1 MTKIVCN
8 LLLASL
14 LTSAGIAQAQQTQN
28 QNQQAATASSSASG
42 NSTVGASTT
51 TAAQGQSQS
60 AQQPTI
66 NSTSAQSL
74 QQMQRQIT
82 GEAPPIEDSQVLET
96 GLTASYVFGQ
106 WLFQGKFAQ
115 SSFKGF
121 NPDYL
126 VGTGDI
132 VDLKL
137 WGAFTLQLL
146 LEVDAQGNIFVP
158 QVGPVQVANVRNAE
172 LNNVVQARIKAVYRE
187 DVGVYASLAGSQP
200 VKVFVSGSVLRPGLY
215 DATSSD
221 SLLHFLDL
229 AGGIDPRAGSYL
241 DVRVIRGGTTVREI
255 SLYDFLLNGTL
266 PQIQFRD
273 GDSLFVGPIRSTAVI
288 TGLIARPAQFEFDS
302 EVTLARILKM
312 AGINERATNV
322 RITSNQGSRR
332 NTTYFSLSDDLDHLV
347 VRGGDEIEVLA
358 DRLLGNIGVSVEG
371 EHDGGSQYVLA
382 YRSTL
387 KDLLDQVQF
396 APTSRRDSLQLFR
409 KSIADRQKQVL
420 DQMLGKL
427 EESVLSARSATKEE
441 ADLRAQEAELVLQF
455 VEKAKLIRPKGQLVL
470 PKDVDPSLIALEDGD
485 VIRIPR
491 TSNVVAV
498 HGEVFL
504 PNAFLYN
511 PRYDAADYI
520 REAGGMTQAAGADRI
535 LVMQSN
541 GQVKFVERV
550 GIFSSTTVGA
560 GDEVLVLPKVDEKKF
575 QLGKDIIEV
584 IYQIAIAA
592 GVVLRL

>member
-1 MTKIVCN
+1 MNKFIRN
-8 LLLASL
+8 LWLACFL
-14 LTSAGIAQAQQTQN
+14 ALVGVAQAQQVQPQTQTQTPSATN
-28 QNQQAATASSSASG
+28 AAGSG
-42 NSTVGASTT
+42 T
-51 TAAQGQSQS
+51 TAASSTVPSSQGQQV
-60 AQQPTI
+60 QQPLV
-66 NSTSAQSL
+66 NTSAQAL

-96 GLTASYVFGQ
+96 GLTTTYVFGQ

-187 DVGVYASLAGSQP
+187 DVGVYASLAGAQP

-229 AGGIDPRAGSYL
+229 AGGIDPRSGSYL
-241 DVRVIRGGTTVREI
+241 DVRVIRGGNTVREI

-273 GDSLFVGPIRSTAVI
+273 GDSLFVGPVRSTAVI
-288 TGLIARPAQFEFDS
+288 TGLIARPAQFEFDN
-302 EVTLARILKM
+302 EMTLARLLRM

-332 NTTYFSLSDDLDHLV
+332 NTTYFSLSDDLDQLV
-347 VRGGDEIEVLA
+347 VHGGDEIEVLA

-441 ADLRAQEAELVLQF
+441 AGLRAQEAELVLQF

-491 TSNVVAV
+491 NSNVVAV

-511 PRYDAADYI
+511 PHYDAADYI

-535 LVMQSN
+535 LVMQPN